1 MGAQQFKDIPPV
13 SIPEAVHEER
23 EDQPRSASTRKG
35 SSRTASLHFG
45 ESPTE
50 LIYHHRGP
58 ARSGS
63 ITEQIVD
70 VNGIR
75 KVVLHTN
82 GISSSEGERSPL
94 HTRDSSPTRKD
105 IAIDANPLGSE
116 HSDSH
121 ANSKSKK
128 RRRRKKHGQHP
139 KPADGGSSEDQP
151 LLQ

>member
-1 MGAQQFKDIPPV
+1 MGAQQNKDLPPV

-35 SSRTASLHFG
+35 SSRTASLQSG
-45 ESPTE
+45 ETPTE

-105 IAIDANPLGSE
+105 IAIDANPLGSA
-116 HSDSH
+116 DSH

-128 RRRRKKHGQHP
+128 RRRRKKHGQHH
-139 KPADGGSSEDQP
+139 KPGDGGSSEDQP